1 MYNWEDSFSQ
11 RVTLTRGEEG
21 SPAVPPSPESQS
33 CLRARVN
40 KRTFHFAT
48 INGPYPLK
56 RPLRLSLKIHPRV
69 THAPR
74 AHIPIPHSTIQ
85 RTPRSST
92 ATGAGYVD
100 RNTNLTNHEKS
111 RSYLLPCY
119 HCITRPQPTASETL
133 KPEAAQEGDNL
144 VTKGVDLIR
153 TREVKLLVEPGH
165 HTSAVYDSHSPRA
178 HLRGAGRFW
187 RWANSTPSKA
197 SASPGVTS
205 LVRG

>member
-1 MYNWEDSFSQ
+1 MQGDDARISTAADLQ
-11 RVTLTRGEEG
+11 TRTMPTAAVGL
-21 SPAVPPSPESQS
+21 PARGIPAGCE
-33 CLRARVN
+33 LE
-40 KRTFHFAT
+40 
-48 INGPYPLK
+48 IDGPYPPETAPAPFSEK
-56 RPLRLSLKIHPRV
+56 SPQS
-69 THAPR
+69 HAR
-74 AHIPIPHSTIQ
+74 AQGPHSHAAFYD
-85 RTPRSST
+85 ST
-92 ATGAGYVD
+92 NPALFHGDRRGLRRD

-111 RSYLLPCY
+111 RSYPLPCY